1 MADDNVTAAG
11 RNRTMVPAN
20 YDNMSDDQLL
30 SFYQGVKTNY
40 EKQLILDPDGKAFLP
55 TTRGSLEG
63 VEKQLRAR
71 GIHPDDP
78 APSSV
83 TAMEVRDKGDALA
96 AEVAS
101 NKGDALA
108 QQTTEDQQEE
118 VQQDLQESAEE
129 KGAETLQDAL
139 KEKAQEKAEGIAKD
153 KTKEVVKEVNDVDG
167 GKVKET
173 PKSGVR
179 VRKAST
185 TCFYYSNCFNL
196 FRWCSC

>member
-40 EKQLILDPDGKAFLP
+40 EKQLIIVPDGKAFLP
-55 TTRGSLEG
+55 TSEGSLRAT
-63 VEKQLRAR
+63 EKQLRAR

-83 TAMEVRDKGDALA
+83 PAMEVKDKGDVLA

-101 NKGDALA
+101 NKGEALA
-108 QQTTEDQQEE
+108 QPTTEDQQEI
-118 VQQDLQESAEE
+118 VQGDLEASAGEAGPESI
-129 KGAETLQDAL
+129 QDAL
-139 KEKAQEKAEGIAKD
+139 QEKAQEKAEEIAKEKAEGAIGP
-153 KTKEVVKEVNDVDG
+153 KTSNDGQVKG
-167 GKVKET
+167 T
-173 PKSGVR
+173 PKNGVR

-185 TCFYYSNCFNL
+185 TRFYHSNCFNF